1 MGVCKYHSVEAGGTG
16 EKVEEKEVES
26 LKAAV
31 EETLRVLVDWMI
43 DVLEESPDEMIAPKT
58 IKDIDP
64 GICDASTSPPTPS
77 STSRGKARVSSPS
90 PAGPWSVVLW
100 NDEKHSFA
108 QVIDQVSRATGVT
121 RAEAAAV
128 AQRVDTS
135 GRDVIY
141 VSPDTTQLLFVSH
154 LIANIDLAVTV
165 RPALDTFYEQVTG
178 ELVAFIKDLCA
189 AKVGGEGG
197 VFTEVLANVL
207 LGRVGTR
214 GLSRFQRL
222 VGVDARLWKEARKG
236 LAEVYVTLLGVSQ
249 AVKTEL
255 SASLVSLSPTTC

>member
-1 MGVCKYHSVEAGGTG
+1 M
-16 EKVEEKEVES
+16 
-26 LKAAV
+26 
-31 EETLRVLVDWMI
+31 
-43 DVLEESPDEMIAPKT
+43 
-58 IKDIDP
+58 
-64 GICDASTSPPTPS
+64 
-77 STSRGKARVSSPS
+77 
-90 PAGPWSVVLW
+90 
-100 NDEKHSFA
+100 
-108 QVIDQVSRATGVT
+108 
-121 RAEAAAV
+121 
-128 AQRVDTS
+128 
-135 GRDVIY
+135 
-141 VSPDTTQLLFVSH
+141 
-154 LIANIDLAVTV
+154 TV

-207 LGRVGTR
+207 LERVGTR